1 MNAPIPEQLRS
12 QLDVM
17 TQPEAAEVLD
27 RIETDFDAAVTA
39 RASLIE
45 RAALPEDI
53 NDVLGGLAKP
63 EDVTVICAAF
73 RSGVKGVALTIA
85 LGQVMETILRREWRE
100 TAEIECLRVAE
111 SSVRVGFSVADIS
124 QADLKRAAA
133 IAQMGVKV

>member
-1 MNAPIPEQLRS
+1 MNAPIPQSLQRQLGA
-12 QLDVM
+12 M
-17 TQPEAAEVLD
+17 TQPEAVEALD
-27 RIETDFDAAVTA
+27 RIETEFDAAVEA
-39 RASLIE
+39 RLSMIE
-45 RAALPEDI
+45 RAALPEDVT
-53 NDVLGGLAKP
+53 DVLGALALP
-63 EDVTVICAAF
+63 EDVTVICAAL

-133 IAQMGVKV
+133 IAQMGVQV

>member
-27 RIETDFDAAVTA
+27 RFENDFDGAVTA

-73 RSGVKGVALTIA
+73 RAGCADQA
-85 LGQVMETILRREWRE
+85 LGPVLVRILRREWRE

-133 IAQMGVKV
+133 IAQMGVKHG

>member
-53 NDVLGGLAKP
+53 TDVLGGLAKP
-63 EDVTVICAAF
+63 EDVTVISAAF
-73 RSGVKGVALTIA
+73 RAGCADQA
-85 LGQVMETILRREWRE
+85 LGPVLTNILRREWRE

-133 IAQMGVKV
+133 IAQMGVKHG